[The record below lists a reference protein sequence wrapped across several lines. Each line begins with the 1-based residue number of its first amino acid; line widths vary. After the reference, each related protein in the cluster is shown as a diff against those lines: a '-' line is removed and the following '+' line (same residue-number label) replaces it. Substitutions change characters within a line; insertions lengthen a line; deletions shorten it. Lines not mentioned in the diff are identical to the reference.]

1 MKAFYMMLSGVVLS
15 IIATLALAGL
25 LSVSE
30 LLNPN
35 KTNKNDAASKKDV
48 ACIFS
53 NAPHA
58 EETAAIQPSQVKPV
72 IKK

>member
-35 KTNKNDAASKKDV
+35 RKSDAASKKDV

-53 NAPHA
+53 NAPH
-58 EETAAIQPSQVKPV
+58 EQEPTAIQPVKPKQV

>member
-35 KTNKNDAASKKDV
+35 RKSNDASKKDV

-53 NAPHA
+53 NAPHKK
-58 EETAAIQPSQVKPV
+58 ETKAIQPIQAKPL